1 MWNNT
6 PRPLTWGKGGRLYWK
21 IYLPGI
27 SWAIGSWYG
36 WLKQKVCGNLLGCS
50 ERDRSHL
57 GAVIWIVDFWLFL
70 APSHSNGK
78 QWETC
83 FKKSEEKVN
92 DAYHCSK
99 SRSPPFWATQK
110 IPTTLLLKSAIPWP
124 NSLRNAWEINL
135 SIWPPA
141 FSLC

>member
-57 GAVIWIVDFWLFL
+57 GAVIWTVDFWLFL

-78 QWETC
+78 HALRNRR
-83 FKKSEEKVN
+83 KKSTMHITAPSRGLPLSEQPKRFPRPFCLSQP
-92 DAYHCSK
+92 YHD
-99 SRSPPFWATQK
+99 PMAQEMPGG
-110 IPTTLLLKSAIPWP
+110 
-124 NSLRNAWEINL
+124 
-135 SIWPPA
+135 
-141 FSLC
+141 